1 MDRTPYP
8 YLQDMI
14 DDGTPAEWAGQTPR
28 GPIPRPCRSAR
39 RTLRR
44 RVPFGGLRVLELTDE
59 KGQWLGKLM
68 GDFGADVI
76 KIEPPGGECT
86 RTVGPFY
93 EDMPNRERSLY
104 FWHYNTSKRGITLD
118 LETEDGR
125 QLFRKL
131 AEGADVILET
141 FKPGY
146 LPSLGLGYDDL
157 KESNPA
163 PDHVLPD
170 LLWSDRA
177 VEGLPREAICCTL
190 RRGGQMAGCGYE
202 EIDVPDAP
210 PIAGGGGQAWHMGS
224 HFAYIGTVAALIY
237 RTISRAAAST

>member
-1 MDRTPYP
+1 
-8 YLQDMI
+8 
-14 DDGTPAEWAGQTPR
+14 
-28 GPIPRPCRSAR
+28 
-39 RTLRR
+39 
-44 RVPFGGLRVLELTDE
+44 
-59 KGQWLGKLM
+59 M

-157 KESNPA
+157 KESNPR

-177 VEGLPREAICCTL
+177 VEELPREAICCTL
-190 RRGGQMAGCGYE
+190 RR
-202 EIDVPDAP
+202 
-210 PIAGGGGQAWHMGS
+210 
-224 HFAYIGTVAALIY
+224 AA
-237 RTISRAAAST
+237 RWRAADTRRSTCRTLRRLQAGEGRRGTWGATSPTSARLQR